1 MSAFQCCLD
10 YLFSIIGFRFDIWL
24 MDVSYSGGQFFLRRI
39 KEEPEKNAHPLQV
52 TDELYQII
60 LCRVHLDMDGIQT
73 HNLNGD
79 IH

>member
-1 MSAFQCCLD
+1 
-10 YLFSIIGFRFDIWL
+10 
-24 MDVSYSGGQFFLRRI
+24 MDVSYSGGQFYWRRI
-39 KEEPEKNAHPLQV
+39 QEYPEKTADLLQV